1 MTTRFS
7 LALALAAA
15 AAMTLH
21 AEEKTVPNAP
31 LEFTLKANDG
41 SDHALSQYKGK
52 VVLLVNVASQC
63 GLTPQYTQLEALY
76 EKYKDKGLVV
86 LGIPC
91 NDFGGQEPGS
101 DADIKT
107 FCTTKYKVTFPLLA
121 KIHVQGAEIAPL
133 YKHLTVGGAKPGKI
147 TWNFE
152 KFLVGRD
159 GALAERFAPKT
170 KPNDPAVVKAIEAAL
185 QAK

>member
-1 MTTRFS
+1 MTTRVN
-7 LALALAAA
+7 LVLTLAAA
-15 AAMTLH
+15 AVFTLH
-21 AEEKTVPNAP
+21 AEEKAVPKTP
-31 LEFTLKANDG
+31 LEFTMKANDG

-52 VVLLVNVASQC
+52 VVLLVNVASKC

-91 NDFGGQEPGS
+91 NDFGGQEPGN

-121 KIHVQGAEIAPL
+121 KVHVQGEEIAPL
-133 YKHLTVGGAKPGKI
+133 YKYLTADSPKPGKI

-170 KPNDPAVVKAIEAAL
+170 KPDDPAVVKAVEAAL